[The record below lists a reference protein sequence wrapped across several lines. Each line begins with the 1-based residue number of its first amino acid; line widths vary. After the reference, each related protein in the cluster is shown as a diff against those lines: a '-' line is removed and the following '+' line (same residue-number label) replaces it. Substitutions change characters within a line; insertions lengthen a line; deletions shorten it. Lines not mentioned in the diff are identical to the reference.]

1 MKAVVLSAGQIADY
15 ERVRPFA
22 AGADL
27 VICADGGIR
36 HALGLGLTPTLVLG
50 DFDSAGSEFIDDAA
64 ARGIPVERVPV
75 EKDETDTHLAM
86 AEAVRRGADDIV
98 LLGGTGDRLDHT
110 FSNLLLLP
118 GFPSRVD
125 VSVVDAKNLIRL
137 LRPGGRAT
145 VPAAAGSYL
154 SLLPLSPEAKGVV
167 AEGVKWP
174 LDGATLRWG
183 QSLGV
188 SNQIVEDEAFVAV
201 REGFLL
207 VVQAWD

>member
-1 MKAVVLSAGQIADY
+1 MKAVVLAAGQIADY
-15 ERVRPFA
+15 DRVRPFV
-22 AGADL
+22 GTPDL

-36 HALGLGLTPTLVLG
+36 HAAALGLSPALILG
-50 DFDSAGSEFIDDAA
+50 DFDSAGTELIENAA

-86 AEAVRRGADDIV
+86 TEAVRRGADEIV
-98 LLGGTGDRLDHT
+98 LVGGTGDRLDHT
-110 FSNLLLLP
+110 FSNMLLLP
-118 GFPSRVD
+118 GMPTRVS
-125 VSVVDAKNLIRL
+125 VSVVDAKNVIRL
-137 LRPGGRAT
+137 LRPGGRMT
-145 VPAAAGSYL
+145 VRDIAGSYL

-188 SNQIVEDEAFVAV
+188 SNQIVDEEAFIAV

-207 VVQAWD
+207 VIQARD

>member
-1 MKAVVLSAGQIADY
+1 MRAVVLSAGQIASY
-15 ERVRPFA
+15 ERVRPFI
-22 AGADL
+22 GTPDL

-36 HALGLGLTPTLVLG
+36 HALALGLTPTLVMG
-50 DFDSAGSEFIDDAA
+50 DFDSAGAELIDDAA

-86 AEAVRRGADDIV
+86 AEAVRRGAREIL

-110 FSNLLLLP
+110 FANLLLLP
-118 GFPSRVD
+118 GIPA
-125 VSVVDAKNLIRL
+125 SVAVTVADAKNIIRL
-137 LRPGGRAT
+137 LRPGGRMT
-145 VPAAAGSYL
+145 VKAAGGGYL

-183 QSLGV
+183 ESLGI
-188 SNQIVEDEAFVAV
+188 SNQIVDDEAFVAV